1 MAMMNK
7 MQKTWWIYLE
17 IIPSFFWAPFRVG
30 LARLFGGVKPKEK
43 SSLNPMSPMWFKKI
57 IVQFPLF
64 PMCSMWFK
72 KTSEQFPLFP
82 MCSMWFE
89 KTSEQFPLF
98 PMCSMWFEK
107 INEHIPLIPNCS
119 LWFRKSIQLQLIL
132 FFLVNGSSLL
142 NAQDQDTQGWFGLEV
157 NKEITK
163 KFIATIGTQR
173 RYETNVSTFFGA
185 YHSVQLKYEPIK
197 NLFIRPS
204 LRLAAKT
211 DGDVWR
217 YGLEVYKRFRKDKYS
232 FDLSQQV
239 YRNFTSWGGD
249 NDPDDD
255 IYEWRSELSNKYRF
269 TKKLAITA
277 GGTLFTE
284 FINDPLDIT
293 RLRLRAEA
301 SYDVTKFANL
311 AVGLIR
317 QYDYK
322 KNNSI
327 KRELWIPRVDLSIN
341 F

>member
-17 IIPSFFWAPFRVG
+17 IIPSFFWTPFRVG
-30 LARLFGGVKPKEK
+30 LARLFSGVKPKEK
-43 SSLNPMSPMWFKKI
+43 NPQTPLFPMCPMWFKKYSL
-57 IVQFPLF
+57 V
-64 PMCSMWFK
+64 FK
-72 KTSEQFPLFP
+72 KP
-82 MCSMWFE
+82 
-89 KTSEQFPLF
+89 
-98 PMCSMWFEK
+98 
-107 INEHIPLIPNCS
+107 
-119 LWFRKSIQLQLIL
+119 IQLLSIL
-132 FFLVNGSSLL
+132 FFLVSGSSLL

-157 NKEITK
+157 NKEIKK
-163 KFIATIGTQR
+163 KFTLSIGTQR

-185 YHSVQLKYEPIK
+185 YHSVQLRYEPIK

-217 YGLEVYKRFRKDKYS
+217 YGLEVYKRLRKDKYS

-239 YRNFTSWGGD
+239 YRNFASWGD
-249 NDPDDD
+249 LNDPDEDV
-255 IYEWRSELSNKYRF
+255 YEWRSELSNKYRF
-269 TKKLAITA
+269 TKKLAITV

-284 FINDPLDIT
+284 FKNDPLDIT